1 MENEADVLKLARK
14 CYDCITRSNIED
26 IFVIYEESDEVVQ
39 IPYDMK
45 MRECVVHRLIKFF
58 EEVEEYEKCAV
69 LLKIIKN
76 NQLV

>member
-1 MENEADVLKLARK
+1 
-14 CYDCITRSNIED
+14 
-26 IFVIYEESDEVVQ
+26 
-39 IPYDMK
+39 